1 MKAKVEQTE
10 ARILRIDEEFHDATL
25 EIEELK
31 RQLRGAE
38 QVQGRKDEELQER
51 MESNFQV
58 ERQILKGLL
67 ASFFSSLS
75 SQILILVLQQE
86 KS

>member
-58 ERQILKGLL
+58 ERQILKGFL